1 MQEGEKQYVVIFRWG
16 LGRFWGCMLA
26 GVNPLD
32 KIIRGAVVDQKSRPL
47 NISVAQGFISNSG
60 QNWLPRE

>member
-1 MQEGEKQYVVIFRWG
+1 MLLFLGGVWVGFGGE
-16 LGRFWGCMLA
+16 LA
-26 GVNPLD
+26 GVNPLY